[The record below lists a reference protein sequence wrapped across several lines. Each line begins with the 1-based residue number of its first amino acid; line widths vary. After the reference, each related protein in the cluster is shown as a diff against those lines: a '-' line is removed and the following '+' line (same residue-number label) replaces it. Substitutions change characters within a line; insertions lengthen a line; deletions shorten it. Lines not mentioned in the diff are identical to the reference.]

1 MAARTRK
8 GLTAI
13 GRRNYNVIMSENRTV
28 TAEIVSIGNSKGL
41 RIPKAIREEVGLEG
55 EVTLTVSEGALV
67 VKPKRAPRVDWR
79 ERFAKAKVEK
89 REPLL
94 IPDDLGTDFD
104 SQWTW

>member
-1 MAARTRK
+1 MEGIDGHR
-8 GLTAI
+8 
-13 GRRNYNVIMSENRTV
+13 RRNYNVIMSEGRTV

-67 VKPKRAPRVDWR
+67 VKPKRAPRADWR
-79 ERFAKAKVEK
+79 ERFAQAKVDR

-94 IPDDLGTDFD
+94 IPDNLGTDFD
-104 SQWTW
+104 SQWNW